1 MYERPSLTRRER
13 PSARGLITGSGNS
26 YHPSSLRNSRGT
38 IMKIDG
44 RCHCGYV
51 TFEAEA
57 DPETTTICN
66 CTDCQTMSGAPL
78 RAVIITRPST
88 FVLLSGK
95 PTEYRKT
102 ADSGNVR
109 VQGFCPQC
117 GTALYATSVGDEPK
131 AYGSRVHVARHRRW
145 VIIDQM
151 HCTRLFRS
159 SRRKPSNCRKRPPR
173 ERDHGRNLDNLQR
186 PSLTDE
192 PSIWPRF
199 ESLVPSFNQASDFD
213 QLCSRPQLGQV
224 V

>member
-1 MYERPSLTRRER
+1 
-13 PSARGLITGSGNS
+13 
-26 YHPSSLRNSRGT
+26 
-38 IMKIDG
+38 MKIDG

-78 RAVIITRPST
+78 RAVIITHPGK

-109 VQGFCPQC
+109 VQAFCPQC

-131 AYGSRVHVARHRRW
+131 AYNVRLGSLRQRNQLAPRRQIF
-145 VIIDQM
+145 VSLAADM
-151 HCTRLFRS
+151 
-159 SRRKPSNCRKRPPR
+159 
-173 ERDHGRNLDNLQR
+173 DQR
-186 PSLTDE
+186 PHLGRE
-192 PSIWPRF
+192 IRWHAA
-199 ESLVPSFNQASDFD
+199 LIAV
-213 QLCSRPQLGQV
+213 PQLLLALADEV
-224 V
+224 IE